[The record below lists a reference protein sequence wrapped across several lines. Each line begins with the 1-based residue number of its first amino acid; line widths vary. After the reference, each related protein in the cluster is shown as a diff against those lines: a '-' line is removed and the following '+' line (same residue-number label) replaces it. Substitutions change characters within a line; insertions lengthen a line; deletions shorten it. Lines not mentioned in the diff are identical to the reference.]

1 MSTADGSGGSDG
13 SGGEMKLPQLKRSRG
28 AHRGVFTRRA
38 AAIRHAG
45 GPLEDVQA
53 TLEFLIDRRKMLT
66 ELDSQIQQLID
77 DDDELVAD
85 VEEEADVFMAAE
97 RAVKWCQGKIK
108 EMQPP
113 SISGAAAPSSGSL
126 TTKLPK
132 LTLPSFSG
140 EYTQRVS
147 FWDQFTTLVDS
158 KRDMTNV
165 EKLSYL
171 KLSLKGDAAQIVSS
185 LLVTDANYDI
195 AKRKLEER
203 YNNKRSI
210 VKAHLAAI
218 HALPAVKKES
228 SVELRKLLE
237 STNEHVQALEALM
250 LPVNSWDAILVYRL
264 LEKLDAESGKQFE
277 LAHPGTDVLTF
288 KELTTFMDRRS
299 RALESSG
306 DQPEVST
313 PKTTPKKVHQEA
325 YSSTVE
331 HSASCQMKECS
342 GSHSI
347 SQCDRYKQLGTRERK
362 TVVRKLKLCMN
373 CLGRHFVADSP
384 SKFSCRTCNGRH
396 HTSLHFDC
404 AIEQQSGVTSGA
416 TFSGPSVLLSTAM
429 VGIDDTAGKTLMF
442 RALLDSGP
450 QTSFITA
457 DAASKLNLARSTVDV
472 KISIAGNK
480 PSQSINL
487 KQLKSMKSVAL
498 ADKNFHQPGP
508 VQLLLGADVYENLF
522 LDERK
527 EHHGL
532 HYRKSI
538 FGWVVTG
545 VLSQMRAYQCQTF
558 QVAVELDLTRFWE
571 VEEIPRV
578 KPMSKENRQCEELYD
593 TTTYVA
599 DDGRITVCSLSSL
612 RHVSQTIF
620 TQQSR
625 DCSLERKLKDHG
637 DVKQQYRD
645 FIKEFVDMG
654 HLEEAP
660 QTSGLCYYLPHHCV
674 FKDSTT
680 TKLRVVFDASSK
692 SRWQLAERLPIAWTP
707 LAGRCI

>member
-1 MSTADGSGGSDG
+1 M
-13 SGGEMKLPQLKRSRG
+13 
-28 AHRGVFTRRA
+28 
-38 AAIRHAG
+38 
-45 GPLEDVQA
+45 
-53 TLEFLIDRRKMLT
+53 
-66 ELDSQIQQLID
+66 
-77 DDDELVAD
+77 
-85 VEEEADVFMAAE
+85 
-97 RAVKWCQGKIK
+97 
-108 EMQPP
+108 
-113 SISGAAAPSSGSL
+113 
-126 TTKLPK
+126 
-132 LTLPSFSG
+132 
-140 EYTQRVS
+140 
-147 FWDQFTTLVDS
+147 
-158 KRDMTNV
+158 
-165 EKLSYL
+165 
-171 KLSLKGDAAQIVSS
+171 
-185 LLVTDANYDI
+185 
-195 AKRKLEER
+195 
-203 YNNKRSI
+203 
-210 VKAHLAAI
+210 KAHLAAI

-237 STNEHVQALEALM
+237 STNEHVRALEALM
-250 LPVNSWDAILVYRL
+250 LPVKHWDAIPVYWL
-264 LEKLDAESGKQFE
+264 LEKLDAESRKQFE

-306 DQPEVST
+306 DQPEAST

-331 HSASCQMKECS
+331 HSASCQMKERS
-342 GSHSI
+342 GLHSI
-347 SQCDRYKQLGTRERK
+347 SQCDRYKQLGTREK
-362 TVVRKLKLCMN
+362 KAVVMKLKLCMN
-373 CLGRHFVADSP
+373 CLGRHLVADCP

-396 HTSLHFDC
+396 HTSLHFDR
-404 AIEQQSGVTSGA
+404 AVEQQSGVTSA
-416 TFSGPSVLLSTAM
+416 AAFSGPSVLLSTAM

-442 RALLDSGP
+442 RALLDSGS

-472 KISIAGNK
+472 KISGNGGRQQAAKESVSLLVGPQKLPITALVLNSIAGNI

-487 KQLKSMKSVAL
+487 NQLKSMKSVAL

-508 VQLLLGADVYENLF
+508 VQLLLGADVYEDLF

-527 EHHGL
+527 KDHGL

-545 VLSQMRAYQCQTF
+545 VLSQVRTYQCQSF
-558 QVAVELDLTRFWE
+558 QVAMELDLARFWE

-578 KPMSKENRQCEELYD
+578 KPMSKENRQCEEHYD

-599 DDGRITVCSLSSL
+599 DDGCITVCLPFKSEARPSNNFHTAKQRL
-612 RHVSQTIF
+612 F
-620 TQQSR
+620 A
-625 DCSLERKLKDHG
+625 LERKLKDHG

-680 TKLRVVFDASSK
+680 TKLRVVFDAGSK
-692 SRWQLAERLPIAWTP
+692 SPNVNSLNDCLLLGPRLQDDVFDILIRFRLHQYALSVDVAKMYRQVGLDKSDRDFHRILWRDYVTDEIRELRMTRVTYGVASSSYHSTRALQESGRNYGPNPNTVNGILNDFWVDDLLSGADTLEEACVLQDNLVETLNKNCLPLRKWSSNEPQLVTRL
-707 LAGRCI
+707 